1 MRSRAPTTSPPRRAR
16 RRLRPDRVRG
26 EGRVGGGRGARVR
39 GGFSIGSVPPGWK
52 KKDRVGEERHRQ
64 LCAQRKTSFSGVF
77 DGGTRRVCRARR
89 ASRFEKRSFRF
100 ARGARPGAFG
110 RGVRSRTRRA
120 GRSRRAPTRGRPRRA
135 PGPLAPR
142 SRVGAGRGAGA
153 IAALPRP
160 PSPRR
165 RSRLAPFG
173 RLSSA
178 LGLIGAFARGVGQR
192 GGLRRVEN
200 PGFTRRRTRARRA
213 RSSGAAPCDVAARS
227 PSRSGSRRARRG
239 RRRRGSG
246 GAPRAIRGVNLTP
259 RFSHD
264 ATV

>member
-1 MRSRAPTTSPPRRAR
+1 M
-16 RRLRPDRVRG
+16 D
-26 EGRVGGGRGARVR
+26 ARVR
-39 GGFSIGSVPPGWK
+39 GGCSIGSVPPGWK

-77 DGGTRRVCRARR
+77 DGGTRRGSVALGARLGLKNDRIDSRVGRDRARSGE
-89 ASRFEKRSFRF
+89 AF
-100 ARGARPGAFG
+100 ARGRGG
-110 RGVRSRTRRA
+110 RGDRGARRRADDRGAPRVRSR
-120 GRSRRAPTRGRPRRA
+120 
-135 PGPLAPR
+135 L
-142 SRVGAGRGAGA
+142 GAGWGAGA

-213 RSSGAAPCDVAARS
+213 RSSGGARGDVAARS